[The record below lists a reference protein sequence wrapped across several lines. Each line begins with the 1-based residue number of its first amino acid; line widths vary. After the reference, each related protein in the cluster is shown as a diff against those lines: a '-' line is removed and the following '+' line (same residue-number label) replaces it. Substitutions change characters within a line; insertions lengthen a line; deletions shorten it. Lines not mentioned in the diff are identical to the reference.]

1 MQNIQETFTKIRE
14 MKREQKELR
23 EMYKD
28 ALSQTDEYEEIVEK
42 IKELREKKKAI
53 EERVQAQLGRAW
65 EKLDDLKREVAD
77 EQQNLSD
84 IAISTLMEGQTVEVK
99 DEYENPYEPVWKVN
113 FKKNTMGSTAE

>member
-1 MQNIQETFTKIRE
+1 MQNIQETFSKIRE

-28 ALSQTDEYEEIVEK
+28 ALGQTDEYEEIVEQ
-42 IKELREKKKAI
+42 IKALREKKKAI
-53 EERVQAQLGRAW
+53 EERVQSQLGRAW

-99 DEYENPYEPVWKVN
+99 DEYENPYEPIWKVN
-113 FKKNTMGSTAE
+113 FKKNNSGQTVE